1 MGKSWARKGLGTLR
15 FKRILLKLSGE
26 VLAGQHDLGIE
37 QEAIFGYAEQV
48 AEIAKRGVE
57 VGVVLGG
64 GNFWRARMA
73 PYMERNSADS
83 MGMLAT
89 IMNGLAFADA
99 LRAQGQEAV
108 VMASVHAPQFA
119 QLFDAKAAREHLEAK
134 RVVIFVGGTGN
145 PYFTTDSGAA
155 LRGLQIEADVVLKG
169 TLIDGVYDSDP
180 HKNPEAKRFDS
191 LTFTE
196 ALNRGLKIMD
206 STAFSLCRDNGLPV
220 YVFNITESGN
230 LHKVVVDGANIG
242 TLVKEELQ

>member
-1 MGKSWARKGLGTLR
+1 MR

-73 PYMERNSADS
+73 PYMERTSADS

-108 VMASVHAPQFA
+108 VMASVHVPQFA